1 MTRIIASTGRW
12 VVILTL
18 ALGAAALL
26 LERPLPGLQRALRG
40 NDFRYPFYN
49 SILWSIPYLLCSWS
63 VLTRKRWAV
72 GFVFALSSIELVSS
86 FIVAILL
93 NTLEARTRD
102 IFGLFLVL
110 GFVFILPS
118 AKEFATSRRNQPA

>member
-1 MTRIIASTGRW
+1 MKDIIATTGRW
-12 VVILTL
+12 IVILTL

-26 LERPLPGLQRALRG
+26 LEKPLPGFQRALRG
-40 NDFRYPFYN
+40 NDFVYPFYN
-49 SILWSIPYLLCSWS
+49 SILWSVPYLLCCWS

-72 GFVFALSSIELVSS
+72 GFVFTLSLIEFFWS
-86 FIVAILL
+86 FIVAIFL

-110 GFVFILPS
+110 AFVFILPS